1 MKAVAAEAVNLVEKE
16 KALLY
21 EAQVLGSDWC
31 YPDVLTHLR
40 VSTGV
45 IPVKEAVVLA
55 SQSKFPK
62 EKHFSRNDATTQR

>member
-1 MKAVAAEAVNLVEKE
+1 MHCNILNLLTLKFPL
-16 KALLY
+16 ALLY
-21 EAQVLGSDWC
+21 EAQVVGSDWC
-31 YPDVLTHLR
+31 YPDVSTHLR